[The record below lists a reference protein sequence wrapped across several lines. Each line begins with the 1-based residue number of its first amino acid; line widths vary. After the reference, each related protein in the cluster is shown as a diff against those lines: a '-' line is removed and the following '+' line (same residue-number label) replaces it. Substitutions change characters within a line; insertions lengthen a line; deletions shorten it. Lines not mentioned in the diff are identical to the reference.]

1 MTGSTSSSTG
11 RAPVVIVTGASGQL
25 GTAIAGALAERGA
38 SLVLVDLR
46 EPALAT
52 VEDQLAGADVLSL
65 AEDLT
70 SDGAPQRVVARALEA
85 FGRVDVLVNNAGI
98 YAEIDVATASYDQWQ
113 EHVRRTLVTNLTG
126 PAHLMWCAAQEMR
139 RLGGGRIVNISS
151 RGAFRGEPTA
161 PAYAASKAGLNAL
174 GQSLAQA
181 FGPHGVTVA
190 TVAPGFVR
198 TDMTEEILAGPRG
211 DAIRAQ
217 SPLGRVATVDEVAAA
232 VAYLASDEAVFATG
246 GVLDLN
252 GASYLR
258 T

>member
-1 MTGSTSSSTG
+1 VAGPVTNPG
-11 RAPVVIVTGASGQL
+11 RVALVTGASRGIGRAVAHRL
-25 GTAIAGALAERGA
+25 AAAGARIAVHYRSDRTAAE
-38 SLVLVDLR
+38 
-46 EPALAT
+46 AT
-52 VEDQLAGADVLSL
+52 VGSLAGTGHFHLRADVADADAVQELVR
-65 AEDLT
+65 EVVRRT
-70 SDGAPQRVVARALEA
+70 QRL
-85 FGRVDVLVNNAGI
+85 DVLVNNAGI

-113 EHVRRTLVTNLTG
+113 EHVRRTLVTNLAG
-126 PAHLMWCAAQEMR
+126 PAHLLWCAAQEMR